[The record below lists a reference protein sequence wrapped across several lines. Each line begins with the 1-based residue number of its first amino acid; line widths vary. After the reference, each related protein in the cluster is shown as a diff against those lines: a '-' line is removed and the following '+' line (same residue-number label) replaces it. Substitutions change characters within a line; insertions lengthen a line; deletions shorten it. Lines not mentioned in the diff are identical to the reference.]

1 MYRVNLDQVV
11 MDQVIQRLIAAA
23 DPEKIILFGSRARG
37 SARPDSD
44 LDLLLIAKGPGPSRE
59 LEVRAY
65 ASLRGRA
72 VPVDIL
78 CYTPEQVEQWS
89 AAPNH
94 VIARAVREGQLLY
107 EKRH

>member
-44 LDLLLIAKGPGPSRE
+44 LDLLLITKVPGPSRE

-65 ASLRGRA
+65 ASLRGLA